1 MKKFSQVLLLTLF
14 GFTGTIAIA
23 DESVPL
29 EATAAAEAQQ
39 IALEYGDEQGQGQ
52 KSDSSDE

>member
-1 MKKFSQVLLLTLF
+1 MKKYSHVLLLTLF
-14 GFTGTIAIA
+14 GFTGTVAIA

-39 IALEYGDEQGQGQ
+39 IALEYGNGKDQ
-52 KSDSSDE
+52 KSHSSDE

>member
-1 MKKFSQVLLLTLF
+1 MKKFSQVLLLTVF

-39 IALEYGDEQGQGQ
+39 IALEYGDKQGQ
-52 KSDSSDE
+52 KSDSPDE

>member
-1 MKKFSQVLLLTLF
+1 MKKFSQVLLLTVF

-39 IALEYGDEQGQGQ
+39 IALEYGDGQGQGQ
-52 KSDSSDE
+52 KSDSPDE